1 MLTPRASRSCRKWPR
16 PEPRD
21 PTEDLGEQRSR
32 HRHFGQLEHD
42 VAAVAGDSG
51 TDLDQLL
58 AQGGERSLLDLL
70 RQRQRAQK
78 VGEIVGERVQLEAY
92 SVVPEGMAGEPRPA
106 ERVLALFDPLL
117 SRPTAV
123 IELDHS
129 PVGSTKV
136 GHDEADAA
144 IKPTLVPL
152 GLGDHP
158 TGSGPALGLVVE
170 AGVGHDRLLGWS
182 TDRPLEELAD
192 PLLQDLIG
200 RQPDGVAN
208 IFGLQ
213 QLVDLRLGEGCI
225 GAEVQSDAALT
236 LAGDHRL

>member
-1 MLTPRASRSCRKWPR
+1 
-16 PEPRD
+16 
-21 PTEDLGEQRSR
+21 
-32 HRHFGQLEHD
+32 
-42 VAAVAGDSG
+42 
-51 TDLDQLL
+51 
-58 AQGGERSLLDLL
+58 
-70 RQRQRAQK
+70 
-78 VGEIVGERVQLEAY
+78 
-92 SVVPEGMAGEPRPA
+92 
-106 ERVLALFDPLL
+106 
-117 SRPTAV
+117 
-123 IELDHS
+123 
-129 PVGSTKV
+129 
-136 GHDEADAA
+136 
-144 IKPTLVPL
+144 
-152 GLGDHP
+152 
-158 TGSGPALGLVVE
+158 VE